1 MSSARAYPSDI
12 EACHKLLRDLNA
24 TLVTKDATILD
35 RDALIAERD
44 RIIAAH
50 AALVEQQNRQLEEQ
64 KAELAKAIAERDLAL
79 QRAFRKRSERYLA
92 DPKQF
97 VLDFG
102 NPPDVVDAA
111 EGIADAAEE
120 QEIAGYTRRKKK
132 DRKPRNEQL
141 PAHLPRYEV
150 TLDVPA
156 DKKFCPEHGER
167 QIIGYDRLETLEI
180 IPISLR
186 VRVTLIPKVAC
197 SKSPECGVSEA
208 ARPQGL
214 VEGNRYDTSIAAEIA
229 VAKYGYHQPIYRQ
242 QDLFASCGW
251 TPSRSTLLN
260 IQKAAAN
267 LVRPLVMHLRE
278 VVRAG
283 PIIGTDDTTVTLV
296 INESALPS
304 DSTDTAADPNPK
316 NVRAREVIADALAEH
331 RGSITARM
339 WTYRSLTQPINV
351 FDFTVSWHRDGP
363 ELFLDG
369 FTGSLMADCYSG
381 YEAVRTRSDGRI
393 IRAACASHARR
404 KVFEA
409 SNNDPVRAAVL
420 LAMFGELYD
429 IEDRAKLMSADDRR
443 ALRQAEA
450 KPVWERMRAYLASDA
465 VAGVM
470 PKEAFGKAITYIRNQ
485 FEHLLVYMDDGLMP
499 IDNNETEQ
507 LMKQVALGRK
517 NWLFIGSVEAGY
529 RAADLMTLVSSA
541 IRNDLDVFAYLK
553 DVLDRL
559 LAGDADYAA
568 MRPDVW
574 KQSHPEAIRQYRV
587 EERLARADA
596 KTTKRAKR
604 RAAARR

>member
-1 MSSARAYPSDI
+1 
-12 EACHKLLRDLNA
+12 
-24 TLVTKDATILD
+24 
-35 RDALIAERD
+35 
-44 RIIAAH
+44 
-50 AALVEQQNRQLEEQ
+50 
-64 KAELAKAIAERDLAL
+64 
-79 QRAFRKRSERYLA
+79 
-92 DPKQF
+92 
-97 VLDFG
+97 
-102 NPPDVVDAA
+102 
-111 EGIADAAEE
+111 
-120 QEIAGYTRRKKK
+120 
-132 DRKPRNEQL
+132 
-141 PAHLPRYEV
+141 
-150 TLDVPA
+150 
-156 DKKFCPEHGER
+156 
-167 QIIGYDRLETLEI
+167 
-180 IPISLR
+180 
-186 VRVTLIPKVAC
+186 
-197 SKSPECGVSEA
+197 
-208 ARPQGL
+208 
-214 VEGNRYDTSIAAEIA
+214 
-229 VAKYGYHQPIYRQ
+229 
-242 QDLFASCGW
+242 
-251 TPSRSTLLN
+251 
-260 IQKAAAN
+260 
-267 LVRPLVMHLRE
+267 
-278 VVRAG
+278 
-283 PIIGTDDTTVTLV
+283 
-296 INESALPS
+296 
-304 DSTDTAADPNPK
+304 
-316 NVRAREVIADALAEH
+316 
-331 RGSITARM
+331 M
-339 WTYRSLTQPINV
+339 WTYLSLTQPINV
-351 FDFTVSWHRDGP
+351 FDFTVSRHRDGP

-369 FTGSLMADCYSG
+369 FTGSLMAYCYSG

-429 IEDRAKLMSADDRR
+429 IEDRAKLMSADERR
-443 ALRQAEA
+443 TLRQADA

-485 FEHLLVYMDDGLMP
+485 FEHLLVYFDDGLMP